1 MQECIEKLL
10 VTAEQGIELM
20 RKGKDHMEI
29 GRVNDFCPA
38 FIHPDLLVYR
48 LTVRA
53 VTVPAGTVV
62 EFKVPAVRTLG
73 NVDPQFPGLAGKDGH
88 GSFLLYK
95 RGTGSLAQE
104 ILIGVFPDTSDLQVT
119 HPASLP
125 SFQTDLVQL
134 KGSLPK
140 GGHKQG

>member
-1 MQECIEKLL
+1 MEECIEKLL
-10 VTAEQGIELM
+10 VTVEQGIELM
-20 RKGKDHMEI
+20 WKCKDHMEI

-62 EFKVPAVRTLG
+62 EFKVPAVRALG
-73 NVDPQFPGLAGKDGH
+73 NVDPQFSGLAGQDGP

-95 RGTGSLAQE
+95 RGAGSLVQE

-125 SFQTDLVQL
+125 SFQKDWERP

-140 GGHKQG
+140 GGHR

>member
-10 VTAEQGIELM
+10 VTVEQRVELM
-20 RKGKDHMEI
+20 WKCKDHMEI

-38 FIHPDLLVYR
+38 FIHPDLLIYR
-48 LTVRA
+48 LAVRA
-53 VTVPAGTVV
+53 VTVPAGIVV
-62 EFKVPAVRTLG
+62 EFKVPAVRALG

-95 RGTGSLAQE
+95 RGAGSLAQE

-119 HPASLP
+119 HPESLP
-125 SFQTDLVQL
+125 SFQKGLGQR

-140 GGHKQG
+140 DGHR

>member
-10 VTAEQGIELM
+10 VTVKQGIEFM
-20 RKGKDHMEI
+20 WKCKDHMEI

-38 FIHPDLLVYR
+38 FIHPDLLIYR

-53 VTVPAGTVV
+53 VTVPTGIVV
-62 EFKVPAVRTLG
+62 EFKVPAVRALG

-95 RGTGSLAQE
+95 RGAGSLAQE

-119 HPASLP
+119 HPESLP
-125 SFQTDLVQL
+125 SFQKDLGQR

-140 GGHKQG
+140 DGHR